1 MRLLALLVRYARFDH
16 SLGVLNYPPTAQPH
30 SSVSDFTLYKHID
43 PEAPESQRAR
53 QLLVW
58 SAHRA
63 SSIPALSSIHSTQQG
78 KDPPPKL
85 NSEGAKVLR
94 QVQEHTIKMLVD
106 KLVDTSVFGEE
117 TTTVSSTQ
125 VKANEQNVMN
135 RGREEKF
142 LARIER
148 YVNAV
153 DWLCLHS
160 DSRATQSKGRR
171 SGMG

>member
-1 MRLLALLVRYARFDH
+1 M
-16 SLGVLNYPPTAQPH
+16 LNFTPTAQPH
-30 SSVSDFTLYKHID
+30 SSVSDFTLFKHID

-63 SSIPALSSIHSTQQG
+63 SSTPTSSSIHSTQQG

-85 NSEGAKVLR
+85 NSEGAKALR
-94 QVQEHTIKMLVD
+94 QVQERTIKMLVD
-106 KLVDTSVFGEE
+106 KLVDTSVFGDELN
-117 TTTVSSTQ
+117 TVSSTQ
-125 VKANEQNVMN
+125 ARANEQNVMN

-148 YVNAV
+148 YVHVV
-153 DWLCLHS
+153 D
-160 DSRATQSKGRR
+160 
-171 SGMG
+171 

>member
-1 MRLLALLVRYARFDH
+1 MRLRALLVRWFSVDN
-16 SLGVLNYPPTAQPH
+16 SSCVLNCTPTVQPH

-63 SSIPALSSIHSTQQG
+63 SSAPQSTSIHSNQQG

-85 NSEGAKVLR
+85 NSEGAKILR
-94 QVQEHTIKMLVD
+94 QVQERIIKMLVD
-106 KLVDTSVFGEE
+106 KLVDTSVFGDESSAI
-117 TTTVSSTQ
+117 SSTQ
-125 VKANEQNVMN
+125 VRANEQNVMN

-148 YVNAV
+148 YVHVV
-153 DWLCLHS
+153 D
-160 DSRATQSKGRR
+160 
-171 SGMG
+171 